1 MYLKSLHLVIIQFKS
16 YGTNLALLKAQII
29 EKHLNKFKKKVHFN
43 SPKFPELVLVCWIRG
58 RLTMVT
64 RVEICK
70 DRLGSQKI
78 TVNIKKNSNIKSI
91 LLNIVEYMYL
101 E

>member
-1 MYLKSLHLVIIQFKS
+1 
-16 YGTNLALLKAQII
+16 
-29 EKHLNKFKKKVHFN
+29 
-43 SPKFPELVLVCWIRG
+43 
-58 RLTMVT
+58 MVT

-78 TVNIKKNSNIKSI
+78 TVNIKKISNIKSI

-101 E
+101 EWVAA

>member
-1 MYLKSLHLVIIQFKS
+1 
-16 YGTNLALLKAQII
+16 
-29 EKHLNKFKKKVHFN
+29 
-43 SPKFPELVLVCWIRG
+43 
-58 RLTMVT
+58 MVT

-101 E
+101 EWVAA

>member
-1 MYLKSLHLVIIQFKS
+1 M
-16 YGTNLALLKAQII
+16 LKAQII
-29 EKHLNKFKKKVHFN
+29 EKHVNKFRKKVQFN

-78 TVNIKKNSNIKSI
+78 TVNIKKISNIKSI